1 MFFSLS
7 ALINR
12 HTSDKTPENV
22 VWCLGGTLLP
32 SDTISTTWHLSCVSL
47 VGGCL
52 QLFSRQ
58 DKLVERRAFFPLSE
72 GRLVV
77 TASLWVDA
85 PLLYPS

>member
-1 MFFSLS
+1 M
-7 ALINR
+7 
-12 HTSDKTPENV
+12 
-22 VWCLGGTLLP
+22 
-32 SDTISTTWHLSCVSL
+32 SL

-85 PLLYPS
+85 PLLYPSWHVAVLNKCVLVDLCIPDPGCQEDENILSGFYLLPNLSI